1 MSSQPYTFDSNVQDS
16 APQLSDVIGQEKSAT
31 IALDALVR
39 SEQLMRALSGDSVD
53 FAQGLTLLL
62 PTNDAFQNLD
72 SVPEDLELA
81 LKRHFI
87 PRTVTMQEM
96 ENGVTVRSY
105 ERLATLRF
113 TSSKGRVFVQ
123 ADHSSYRGQ
132 RCWHPCW

>member
-1 MSSQPYTFDSNVQDS
+1 
-16 APQLSDVIGQEKSAT
+16 
-31 IALDALVR
+31 
-39 SEQLMRALSGDSVD
+39 MRALSGDSVD

-123 ADHSSYRGQ
+123 ADHRAPTEVRGAGT
-132 RCWHPCW
+132 HAGSGTYYLVDTLFV